1 MAVVV
6 VIFIMAVAVAVVR
19 AADDS
24 ESSRQSL
31 TSAEEDPSMSQHMIE
46 SLMRLCD
53 TAGIKVFIVF
63 VTAQVLYQFSNVTS
77 AAAST
82 DDIKQV
88 TLARPHNA
96 PSHQHGC
103 R

>member
-63 VTAQVLYQFSNVTS
+63 VTAQVLYEFSNATM
-77 AAAST
+77 